1 MKLIAKIQNKSI
13 IFERL
18 GIAEDFLSKMDGK
31 RVLITIENL
40 PRSGAQNRM
49 LWGLVYDSIV
59 LAIQKETGQDA
70 DDIHDYYKT
79 KFLRRRLTN
88 GQVVVG
94 STARL
99 NSKEFSEFVEQV
111 KASASVEFLVT
122 VPETFEVESLIQ
134 SGL

>member
-79 KFLRRRLTN
+79 KFLRRRLEN

>member
-1 MKLIAKIQNKSI
+1 MKLIAKIQNKNI

-59 LAIQKETGQDA
+59 SAIQKETGQDA

-79 KFLRRRLTN
+79 KFLRRRLEN

>member
-1 MKLIAKIQNKSI
+1 MKLLAKVQNKQLV
-13 IFERL
+13 FERL

-31 RVLITIENL
+31 RVLVTIENL
-40 PRSGAQNRM
+40 PRSGKQNRM

-59 LAIQKETGQDA
+59 SAIQKETGQDA
-70 DDIHDYYKT
+70 EDIHDYYKT
-79 KFLRRRLTN
+79 KFLRRRLEN

-99 NSKEFSEFVEQV
+99 KSKEFSEFVEKV

-134 SGL
+134 SQR